1 MDRERKKP
9 HKDAFDE
16 EMGQDV
22 LAELI
27 QVNILAL
34 DLLCKDSFRE
44 PQNRPVNSSN

>member
-1 MDRERKKP
+1 MGRERKKTSQRCF
-9 HKDAFDE
+9 KE
-16 EMGQDV
+16 EMGHDV

-44 PQNRPVNSSN
+44 PRNRPVNSSN